1 MKKRPATSVV
11 VPPHDSPR
19 RGASS
24 VSHTKTL
31 MERASS
37 RNQLSPLPKIGEG
50 FGEWSEAPSYEEGVG
65 VDGITES
72 LLSGKGVWGH
82 PPARGNTS
90 LCECY
95 GIPQWVKTH
104 IFATF
109 SKKVSPSLSQS
120 DNGVLQCRNFA
131 IAFEMQRRVK
141 AAAQH
146 SSSESRLCVHLALHL
161 YLITRESGSD
171 LSPGTN

>member
-1 MKKRPATSVV
+1 MTHPK
-11 VPPHDSPR
+11 
-19 RGASS
+19 GESS

-65 VDGITES
+65 VDGGIAGFC
-72 LLSGKGVWGH
+72 LQWGLG
-82 PPARGNTS
+82 GN
-90 LCECY
+90 
-95 GIPQWVKTH
+95 PQWVKTH

-120 DNGVLQCRNFA
+120 DNGVLQCRNFVPDN
-131 IAFEMQRRVK
+131 ERVW
-141 AAAQH
+141 
-146 SSSESRLCVHLALHL
+146 
-161 YLITRESGSD
+161 I
-171 LSPGTN
+171 

>member
-1 MKKRPATSVV
+1 MTHPHRLNITTSVQRSRHPPMTHPRTACIKRPATSVV

-50 FGEWSEAPSYEEGVG
+50 LGEWSEAPSYEEGVG
-65 VDGITES
+65 VDGGIAGFC
-72 LLSGKGVWGH
+72 LQWGLG
-82 PPARGNTS
+82 GN
-90 LCECY
+90 
-95 GIPQWVKTH
+95 PQWVKTH

-120 DNGVLQCRNFA
+120 DNGVLQCRNFVPDN
-131 IAFEMQRRVK
+131 ERVW
-141 AAAQH
+141 
-146 SSSESRLCVHLALHL
+146 
-161 YLITRESGSD
+161 I
-171 LSPGTN
+171 

>member
-1 MKKRPATSVV
+1 MTHPRSISDRLLPKGRKK
-11 VPPHDSPR
+11 
-19 RGASS
+19 GASS

-37 RNQLSPLPKIGEG
+37 RNQLSPLPARSLIACYRRDARKIGEG

-65 VDGITES
+65 VDGGIAGFC
-72 LLSGKGVWGH
+72 LQWGLG
-82 PPARGNTS
+82 GN
-90 LCECY
+90 
-95 GIPQWVKTH
+95 PQWVKTH

-109 SKKVSPSLSQS
+109 SKKVLPSLSQS
-120 DNGVLQCRNFA
+120 DNALSNCCTFA